1 MMTALVLRSF
11 GRVKILTA
19 SLAVVLIC
27 LQLAIIAAARSLNDG
42 NVFERLTQIAPP
54 FFMQIMGPALTG
66 FSGLVMF
73 AYIDPLI
80 VMLVV
85 VFAIYL
91 ATEPAGEIESN
102 VVDLVLA
109 RPLPRHIVVSRSFLV
124 MAIGTALMGSSMQVT
139 TWAGLWWM
147 APPDAQWPVP
157 RTVFSLSVHMTLVAW
172 CFGAMALAAS
182 GWARRRGA
190 VVGAIGVVAIAAYL
204 VEVLEPMWAPA
215 REVAWV
221 SPFHYYRAGRIIA
234 GTAEDARNLAVLG
247 SIALASTAIAYW
259 RFGKRDL

>member
-1 MMTALVLRSF
+1 MTALVLRSF

-19 SLAVVLIC
+19 SLAVILIC
-27 LQLAIIAAARSLNDG
+27 LQLAIIAAARSFSDG
-42 NVFERLTQIAPP
+42 NVFERLSQIAPA
-54 FFMQIMGPALTG
+54 FFAQIMGPALTS
-66 FSGLVMF
+66 FSGLVLF
-73 AYIDPLI
+73 AYADPPI

-91 ATEPAGEIESN
+91 ASEPAGEVESN
-102 VVDLVLA
+102 LVDLVLA
-109 RPLPRHIVVSRSFLV
+109 RPLPRHRIVSRSFLV
-124 MAIGTALMGSSMQVT
+124 MAIGTFLMSGSMQAT

-147 APPDAQWPVP
+147 APADAQWPAP

-172 CFGAMALAAS
+172 CFGCAALAAS

-215 REVAWV
+215 RDVAWV
-221 SPFHYYRAGRIIA
+221 SPFHYYRAARIIA
-234 GTAEDARNLAVLG
+234 GTAEDARNLTVLAAT
-247 SIALASTAIAYW
+247 ALAALAIAYW
-259 RFGKRDL
+259 RYQRRDL

>member
-1 MMTALVLRSF
+1 VTTLVLRSF
-11 GRVKILTA
+11 GRVKTLTA
-19 SLAVVLIC
+19 SLAVILIC
-27 LQLAIIAAARSLNDG
+27 LQLAIIAAARTFDDSNL
-42 NVFERLTQIAPP
+42 FERLSQIAPA
-54 FFMQIMGPALTG
+54 FFLQIMGPALSS
-66 FSGLVMF
+66 FSGLVTF
-73 AYIDPLI
+73 AYVDPLI

-91 ATEPAGEIESN
+91 ASEPAGEVEMN
-102 VVDLVLA
+102 FVDLVLA
-109 RPLPRHIVVSRSFLV
+109 RPIPRHAVVSRSFLV
-124 MAIGTALMGSSMQVT
+124 MAIGTLLMSGSMQAT
-139 TWAGLWWM
+139 TWGGLWWL
-147 APPDAQWPVP
+147 APVGAQWPVP

-172 CFGAMALAAS
+172 CFGCVALAAS

-221 SPFHYYRAGRIIA
+221 SPFHYYRAARILA

-247 SIALASTAIAYW
+247 TTTLAALGVAYW
-259 RFGKRDL
+259 RYQRRDL

>member
-1 MMTALVLRSF
+1 VTALVLRSF

-42 NVFERLTQIAPP
+42 NVFERLSQIAPP

-91 ATEPAGEIESN
+91 ATEPAGEVESN

-109 RPLPRHIVVSRSFLV
+109 RPLPRYVVVSRSFFV
-124 MAIGTALMGSSMQVT
+124 MAIGTLIMTGSMQAT
-139 TWAGLWWM
+139 TWGGLWWM
-147 APPDAQWPVP
+147 APPEAQWPVP
-157 RTVFSLSVHMTLVAW
+157 RTVVSLSVHMTLVAW
-172 CFGAMALAAS
+172 CFGCIALAAS

-190 VVGAIGVVAIAAYL
+190 VIGAIGVVAIAAYV
-204 VEVLEPMWAPA
+204 VELLEPMWAPA

-234 GTAEDARNLAVLG
+234 GTAENARNLATLA
-247 SIALASTAIAYW
+247 SAALAALLVAYW
-259 RFGKRDL
+259 KYQRRDL

>member
-11 GRVKILTA
+11 GRVKILTT

-27 LQLAIIAAARSLNDG
+27 LQLAIIAAARSLSDG
-42 NVFERLTQIAPP
+42 NVFERLSQIAPA
-54 FFMQIMGPALTG
+54 FFVQIMGPALTS

-91 ATEPAGEIESN
+91 ATEPAGEVESN
-102 VVDLVLA
+102 LVDLVLA
-109 RPLPRHIVVSRSFLV
+109 RPLPRHVLVSRSFLV
-124 MAIGTALMGSSMQVT
+124 MAIATLLMSGSMLAT

-147 APPDAQWPVP
+147 APPGAQWPVP

-172 CFGAMALAAS
+172 CFGGMALAAS
-182 GWARRRGA
+182 GWTRRRGA
-190 VVGAIGVVAIAAYL
+190 AVGAIGVVAIAAYL

-221 SPFHYYRAGRIIA
+221 SPFHYYRAGRIIS

-247 SIALASTAIAYW
+247 LVTLAAVSLAYW
-259 RFGKRDL
+259 RYQRRDL

>member
-1 MMTALVLRSF
+1 VTALVLRSF
-11 GRVKILTA
+11 GRAKILTA
-19 SLAVVLIC
+19 SLAVVLIA
-27 LQLAIIAAARSLNDG
+27 LQLAIIAAARSFSDG
-42 NVFERLTQIAPP
+42 NVFERASQIAPA
-54 FFMQIMGPALTG
+54 FLLQIMGPALAS
-66 FSGLVMF
+66 FSGFVMF
-73 AYIDPLI
+73 AYVDPLI

-102 VVDLVLA
+102 LVDLVLA
-109 RPLPRHIVVSRSFLV
+109 RPVARHVVVSRSFLV
-124 MAIGTALMGSSMQVT
+124 MALGTLLMSGSMQAT

-157 RTVFSLSVHMTLVAW
+157 RTVVSLSVHVTLVAW
-172 CFGAMALAAS
+172 CFGCIALAAS

-190 VVGAIGVVAIAAYL
+190 VIGAIGVVAIATYL

-215 REVAWV
+215 RQVAWI

-247 SIALASTAIAYW
+247 TTALTAMVIAYW
-259 RFGKRDL
+259 RYQQRDL

>member
-1 MMTALVLRSF
+1 VTALVLRSF

-19 SLAVVLIC
+19 SLAGVLII
-27 LQLAIIAAARSLNDG
+27 LQLAIIASARSLSDG
-42 NVFERLTQIAPP
+42 NVFERLSQIAPP
-54 FFMQIMGPALTG
+54 FVVQIMGPALTS

-73 AYIDPLI
+73 AYVDPLI

-91 ATEPAGEIESN
+91 ATEPAGEVESN
-102 VVDLVLA
+102 VIDLVLS
-109 RPLPRHIVVSRSFLV
+109 RPLSRHVVVSRSFLV
-124 MAIGTALMGSSMQVT
+124 MAIGTLLMSGSMQAT
-139 TWAGLWWM
+139 TWGGLWWM
-147 APPDAQWPVP
+147 APADTLWPAP
-157 RTVFSLSVHMTLVAW
+157 RTVVSLSAHMTLVAW
-172 CFGAMALAAS
+172 CFGCIALAAS

-215 REVAWV
+215 RQVAWV

-234 GTAEDARNLAVLG
+234 GTAEDARNLAVLA
-247 SIALASTAIAYW
+247 SAALVALLVAYW
-259 RFGKRDL
+259 RYQRRDL